1 MQSINIIGAGLAGS
15 LLSVHLAQRG
25 FKVKVY
31 ERRADMRKQLVDRGR
46 SINLAMSARA
56 ITALLGAGMF
66 HEILPIVVAM
76 TGREIHGRDGS
87 LHFQP
92 YSYDPI
98 DCIFSISRS
107 ELNMRLMN
115 RAEALEL
122 VDFQFDTICEEV
134 DLNTGAVI
142 LRNMASDTRFQ
153 APGELTIATDGAYS
167 AVRYAMQKM
176 PRFNYAQEHLSHGY
190 KELTIPP
197 GPGGSFQ
204 MKKEA
209 LHIWPRGEF
218 MMIALPNP
226 DGSFTC
232 TLFFPL
238 EGPNSF
244 ETLNT
249 PARVRAFFETEFP
262 DATPLIADLET
273 EFFSHP
279 VGSLVT
285 VRTWPW
291 VLDDKIALLGDS
303 AHAIVPFFGQG
314 MNAAFE
320 DVSVLSSLI
329 DKHGTDWAT
338 VLAEFQAARKPNAD
352 AIADM
357 ALENYL
363 EMRDKTA
370 DPAFLFRKAVE
381 HHLEKH
387 LENYKS
393 RYGLVSFTNIPY
405 AEAYRRGQINL
416 EILEELMKGIERP
429 EDVDLELA
437 RKLVQERLGDLY
449 EEFPGEEDSEESY
462 A

>member
-15 LLSVHLAQRG
+15 MLSVYLAKKG
-25 FKVKVY
+25 FRVKVY

-56 ITALLGAGMF
+56 IKALSETDMLDDIMPLAIPMF
-66 HEILPIVVAM
+66 
-76 TGREIHGRDGS
+76 GREIHAKDGRIR
-87 LHFQP
+87 FQA
-92 YSYDPI
+92 YSHDPKE
-98 DCIFSISRS
+98 CIYSISRA

-115 RAEALEL
+115 KAESLEL

-134 DLNTGAVI
+134 DLNSGVVI
-142 LRNMASDTRFQ
+142 LRNMASDTRFR
-153 APGELTIATDGAYS
+153 APGELTIASDGAYS

-176 PRFNYAQEHLSHGY
+176 PRFNYSQEHLSHGY

-209 LHIWPRGEF
+209 LHIWPRGEY

-238 EGPNSF
+238 EGPDSF

-249 PARVRAFFETEFP
+249 PARVRTFFEAQFP
-262 DATPLIADLET
+262 DATPLFHDLET

-285 VRTWPW
+285 VRCWPW

-314 MNAAFE
+314 MNAGFE
-320 DVSVLSSLI
+320 D
-329 DKHGTDWAT
+329 AT
-338 VLAEFQAARKPNAD
+338 VLAGLIDEHGPEWETVLAKFQEARKPNAD

-357 ALENYL
+357 ALENYT

-370 DPAFLFRKAVE
+370 DPAFLFRKSVE
-381 HHLEKH
+381 HHLEQH
-387 LENYKS
+387 LDNYRS
-393 RYGLVSFTNIPY
+393 RYELVSFSTIPY
-405 AEAYRRGQINL
+405 AEAYRRGQVNL
-416 EILEELMKGIERP
+416 EILAQLMQGLDRP
-429 EDVDLELA
+429 EEVDLDLA
-437 RKLVQERLGDLY
+437 RRLVAERLGAVAT
-449 EEFPGEEDSEESY
+449 GS
-462 A
+462 